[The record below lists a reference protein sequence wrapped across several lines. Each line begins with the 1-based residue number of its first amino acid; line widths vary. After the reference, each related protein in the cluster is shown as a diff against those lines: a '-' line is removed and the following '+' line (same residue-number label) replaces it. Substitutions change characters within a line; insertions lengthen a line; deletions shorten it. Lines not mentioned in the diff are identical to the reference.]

1 MLLAAVVMH
10 GPVLRQPETHG
21 LQRDKIKAEKA
32 TTQARSPVFPRM
44 RFRLFEFEDLP
55 WFPATIRAGM
65 MDYLRFMISNLG
77 TYRPIAPLLAEGLRR
92 TGQTTVLELGA
103 GAGGGTETVLAALR
117 THGQPR
123 ATITLT
129 DLYPQPEAWEDIAE
143 QTHGAI
149 DYVPATVD
157 ALTVPAH
164 LRGFRA
170 IFSAFHHFPPAA
182 ARAML
187 RDAVRA
193 GTGIG
198 VFEGAGKHW
207 WEMLLAW
214 TVLPVAQLLL
224 TPFFRPF
231 RLSRL
236 VFTYLI
242 PIIPLCTIWDGTVS
256 LLRMYSAQE
265 LLALAH
271 AADPAAQFSWQV
283 GKKRHWWGPEVTY
296 LIGWPKNQ

>member
-1 MLLAAVVMH
+1 MFRL
-10 GPVLRQPETHG
+10 
-21 LQRDKIKAEKA
+21 
-32 TTQARSPVFPRM
+32 
-44 RFRLFEFEDLP
+44 RLFEFEDLP
-55 WFPATIRAGM
+55 WFPAVIRAGM
-65 MDYLRFMISNLG
+65 MDYLRFMISALG
-77 TYRPIAPLLAEGLRR
+77 TYRPIAPLLAEGLHR

-117 THGQPR
+117 AHGQPN

-129 DLYPQPEAWEDIAE
+129 DLYPQPVAWADIA
-143 QTHGAI
+143 QRTQGAI
-149 DYVPATVD
+149 GYEAAAVN
-157 ALTVPAH
+157 ALAVPAH
-164 LRGFRA
+164 LPGFRT
-170 IFSAFHHFPPAA
+170 IFSAFHHFPPEAA
-182 ARAML
+182 EALL

-207 WEMLLAW
+207 VELLLAL

-236 VFTYLI
+236 VFTYLV
-242 PIIPLCTIWDGTVS
+242 PVIPLCTIWDGSVS
-256 LLRMYSAQE
+256 LLRMYSVEE
-265 LLALAH
+265 LLNLAY
-271 AADPAAQFSWQV
+271 AADPAEQFAWQA

-296 LIGWPKNQ
+296 LIGWPK

>member
-1 MLLAAVVMH
+1 MR
-10 GPVLRQPETHG
+10 LR
-21 LQRDKIKAEKA
+21 L
-32 TTQARSPVFPRM
+32 
-44 RFRLFEFEDLP
+44 RLFEFEDLP

-65 MDYLRFMISNLG
+65 MDYLRFMISLLG
-77 TYRPIAPLLAEGLRR
+77 TYRPIAPLLAEGLAR
-92 TGQTTVLELGA
+92 TAQTRVLELGA

-117 THGQPR
+117 THGQPT

-129 DLYPQPEAWEDIAE
+129 DLYPQPAAWADIARR
-143 QTHGAI
+143 THGAI
-149 DYVPATVD
+149 GYEPAAVNALAVPAQLV
-157 ALTVPAH
+157 
-164 LRGFRA
+164 GFRTL
-170 IFSAFHHFPPAA
+170 FSAFHHFPPEAA
-182 ARAML
+182 TALL

-207 WEMLLAW
+207 AELLLAV

-242 PIIPLCTIWDGTVS
+242 PIIPLCTIWDGSVS
-256 LLRMYSAQE
+256 LLRMYSTDE

-271 AADPAAQFSWQV
+271 AADPAGTFAWQA
-283 GKKRHWWGPEVTY
+283 GKKRHWWGPQVTY
-296 LIGWPKNQ
+296 LIGWPAEATQSAKNDAA